1 MSDMQKLLAL
11 TVGGAMFVA
20 AVAPKSQ
27 FPKAAGTLGDVWV
40 RILQTLTGNAKL
52 S

>member
-1 MSDMQKLLAL
+1 MTELQKVLAL
-11 TVGGAMFVA
+11 TVGAAMFVA

-27 FPKAAGTLGDVWV
+27 TGNILEKGGNVWV